1 MRIREIRVKTM
12 QKTAFSIYDA
22 SAGSGKT
29 YTLVKEYLK
38 IILLSKKPDAYR
50 NILAITFTNK
60 AVHEMKSRVLLNL
73 SEFAKENPS
82 EKALQLMQD
91 IQAETNLSLATIT
104 EKAKNIIKNLIHNY
118 ASFDIS
124 TIDKFT
130 HKVIRAFAH
139 DLNLPIT
146 FDVSLDTENLLNEAV
161 DAIISEAGND
171 ETLTNLLVDFTM
183 EKTDD
188 DKSWD
193 VSREIMETGKLILN
207 ENNREE
213 ITHFQ
218 NKKIEDFIVIKKK
231 LTELCDEL
239 ENECANLAIEC
250 LTLIENKG
258 IDLKSFSA
266 GHFPKHLISI
276 QEKKFNPNNKTY
288 HEFEDIKINK
298 TAKDLAQIESIIPNL
313 LSILATIYAKFEK
326 KNFYEAFLKNIT
338 PLSLLNTLSNELTKI
353 QKEQNI
359 LSISEFNK
367 LINEQIQNQPAPFI
381 YERLGEKYRH
391 FFIDEFQDT
400 SEMQWQNL
408 IPLID
413 NALASE
419 ENGEQGSLMIV
430 GDPKQSIYR
439 WRGGKAE
446 QFIELSKGKNPFVNP
461 DKKLFSLERNYRSYS
476 QIIEFNND
484 FFKFLSNE
492 FSNEDYKDLY
502 ANHSHQKT
510 NDKIGG
516 YVSVSFLPKKE
527 KNNDFSGEETIE
539 REDLFLEATLKTI
552 EKAKSNGFANKDIVI
567 LTRNKKPGT
576 AIANFLTEKG
586 IPILSSESLLLG
598 SSSEIQFII
607 HFLNYLKNKN
617 NLEAKAHFLHYLAQK
632 NKETIAVHDFISSG
646 MEQKQEVDFQKWL
659 LDFGIEISF
668 ANIRKKS
675 LYEAVELIISKAI
688 SVQKRNAYVQY
699 FLDIVLERDLKSQ
712 AGISDFLNYWETQKE
727 KVSIPS
733 PEGNDA
739 IRIMTIHKSKGL
751 EFPVVIFPFASEN
764 YSQNKGEKIWI
775 TADEEMVGLP
785 KALVSKNKDVAN
797 FGESASLIYKQKTQ
811 EDLLDN
817 VNVLYV
823 ALTRAEEQLHI
834 ISEMQSISKTSGEYP
849 NNMASFFIK
858 FLISQHQFDENKLE
872 YEFGND
878 KRISKEKPFEDHS
891 KIIPQL
897 TDILNPKNIKI
908 AQRESLMWNTT
919 QQKAIEYGNILHEI
933 LSFVKTKNDVNLALT
948 KAIENGLII
957 ASQREI
963 VEKTIIEIVNH
974 PDLVDFF
981 TDEHSILNEKTIIQK
996 KGNLIKPD
1004 RMVLT
1009 STNEIYLLDYKTGS
1023 HQAKYTKQ
1031 LENYKEA
1038 IEKINYRVTKK
1049 ALVYIG
1055 ETLEVV
1061 NL

>member
-1 MRIREIRVKTM
+1 M
-12 QKTAFSIYDA
+12 QKTDFSIYDA

-82 EKALQLMQD
+82 EKVLLLMQD
-91 IQAETNLSLATIT
+91 INTETGLSLATIT

-146 FDVSLDTENLLNEAV
+146 FDVSIDTENLLNEAV
-161 DAIISEAGND
+161 DSIIAEAGND

-218 NKKIEDFIVIKKK
+218 NKKIEDFISIKNK
-231 LTELCDEL
+231 LNELCEQL
-239 ENECANLAIEC
+239 ENECANLAIEA

-258 IDLKSFSA
+258 IDLKSFSRET
-266 GHFPKHLISI
+266 FPNHLKSI
-276 QEKKFNPNNKTY
+276 FNKNFNPNNKTF
-288 HEFEDIKINK
+288 HKFEDIAINK
-298 TAKDLAQIESIIPNL
+298 SAIDRIIIESIIPDL
-313 LSILATIYAKFEK
+313 LAILAKIYSNFEK
-326 KNFYEAFLKNIT
+326 KNFYAAFLKNIT
-338 PLSLLNTLSNELTKI
+338 PLSLLNTLNFRLKKI
-353 QKEQNI
+353 QDEQNI

-413 NALASE
+413 NALAGE
-419 ENGEQGSLMIV
+419 DLNGERGSLMIV

-484 FFKFLSNE
+484 FFKFLSDE

-502 ANHSHQKT
+502 ANHSHQKI

-527 KNNDFSGEETIE
+527 KNNDFSGEEIIE

-567 LTRNKKPGT
+567 LTRNKKPGI

-617 NLEAKAHFLHYLAQK
+617 DLEAKAHFLYYLAQNSK
-632 NKETIAVHDFISSG
+632 HKIAVHDFISNG
-646 MEQKQEVDFQKWL
+646 MEQKEEIDFQKWL
-659 LDFGIEISF
+659 FDFDFEISF

-688 SVQKRNAYVQY
+688 STEKRNAYVQY

-751 EFPVVIFPFASEN
+751 EFPVVIFPFAAEN

-775 TADEEMVGLP
+775 TADEELVGLP
-785 KALVSKNKDVAN
+785 KALVSKTAAVEH

-817 VNVLYV
+817 INVLYV
-823 ALTRAEEQLHI
+823 ALTRAEEQLYI
-834 ISEMQSISKTSGEYP
+834 ISEMQNISKTSGEYP

-872 YEFGND
+872 YDFGNS
-878 KRISKEKPFEDHS
+878 KRLSKEKPLVERT

-897 TDILNPKNIKI
+897 KEILNPKNIKI

-933 LSFVKTKNDVNLALT
+933 LSFVKTKNDIDLALT

-957 ASQREI
+957 ASQKEI
-963 VEKTIIEIVNH
+963 VEKTITSIVNH
-974 PDLVDFF
+974 PDLIDFF
-981 TDEHSILNEKTIIQK
+981 AEENIILNEKTIIQK
-996 KGNLIKPD
+996 EGSLIKPD

-1009 STNEIYLLDYKTGS
+1009 ATNEIYLLDYKTGS
-1023 HQAKYTKQ
+1023 HQLKHTHQ
-1031 LENYKEA
+1031 VQNYQYA
-1038 IEKINYRVTKK
+1038 IEKMGYRVTKK

>member
-1 MRIREIRVKTM
+1 M

-91 IQAETNLSLATIT
+91 INTETNLSLATIT

-146 FDVSLDTENLLNEAV
+146 FDVSIDTENLLNEAV
-161 DAIISEAGND
+161 DSIIAEAGND

-218 NKKIEDFIVIKKK
+218 NKKIEDFISIKNK
-231 LTELCDEL
+231 LSELCEQL
-239 ENECANLAIEC
+239 ENECANLAIEA

-258 IDLKSFSA
+258 IDLKSFS
-266 GHFPKHLISI
+266 GGYFPKHLVSI

-288 HEFEDIKINK
+288 HEAEDIKINK
-298 TAKDLAQIESIIPNL
+298 TAKDSIQIESIIPDL
-313 LSILATIYAKFEK
+313 LAILAKIYSNFEK
-326 KNFYEAFLKNIT
+326 KNFYAAFLKNIT
-338 PLSLLNTLSNELTKI
+338 PLSLLNTLNFRLKKI
-353 QKEQNI
+353 QDEQNI

-413 NALASE
+413 NALAGE
-419 ENGEQGSLMIV
+419 DLNGERGSLMIV

-502 ANHSHQKT
+502 ANHSHQKA

-527 KNNDFSGEETIE
+527 KNNDFSGEEIIE

-552 EKAKSNGFANKDIVI
+552 EKVKSNGFSNKDIVI

-617 NLEAKAHFLHYLAQK
+617 DLEAKAHFLYYLAQN
-632 NKETIAVHDFISSG
+632 NKHKIAVHDFISNG
-646 MEQKQEVDFQKWL
+646 MEQKEEADFQKWL
-659 LDFGIEISF
+659 FDFDFEISF

-688 SVQKRNAYVQY
+688 STEKRNAYVQY

-712 AGISDFLNYWETQKE
+712 SGISDFLNYWETQKD
-727 KVSIPS
+727 KLSIPS

-751 EFPVVIFPFASEN
+751 EFPVVIFPFAEEN

-775 TADEEMVGLP
+775 TADEELLGLP
-785 KALVSKNKDVAN
+785 KALVSKNKDVEN
-797 FGESASLIYKQKTQ
+797 FGESASLVYKQKMQ

-817 VNVLYV
+817 INVLYV
-823 ALTRAEEQLHI
+823 ALTRAEEQLYI
-834 ISEMQSISKTSGEYP
+834 ISEMQNISKTSGEYP

-872 YEFGND
+872 YDFGNS
-878 KRISKEKPFEDHS
+878 KRLSKEKPLVERT

-897 TDILNPKNIKI
+897 KEILNPKNIKI

-933 LSFVKTKNDVNLALT
+933 LSFVKTKNDIDLALT

-957 ASQREI
+957 ASQKEI
-963 VEKTIIEIVNH
+963 VEKTITSIVNH
-974 PDLVDFF
+974 PDLIDFF
-981 TDEHSILNEKTIIQK
+981 AEENIILNEKTIIQK
-996 KGNLIKPD
+996 EGSLIKPD

-1009 STNEIYLLDYKTGS
+1009 ATKEIYLLDYKTGS
-1023 HQAKYTKQ
+1023 HQLKHTHQAQ
-1031 LENYKEA
+1031 NYQDA
-1038 IEKINYRVTKK
+1038 IEKMGYRVTKK
-1049 ALVYIG
+1049 TLVYIG
-1055 ETLEVV
+1055 ETLEVI

>member
-1 MRIREIRVKTM
+1 M

-60 AVHEMKSRVLLNL
+60 AVHEMKSRVVESL

-82 EKALQLMQD
+82 EKAVQLMQN
-91 IQAETNLSLATIT
+91 IQLETGLSSATIK

-161 DAIISEAGND
+161 DAIIAQAGND

-218 NKKIEDFIVIKKK
+218 NKKIEDFIIIKKK

-239 ENECANLAIEC
+239 ENECANLVIEA
-250 LTLIENKG
+250 LTLIESNG
-258 IDLKSFSA
+258 IDLKSFS
-266 GHFPKHLISI
+266 GGYFPKHLASI

-288 HEFEDIKINK
+288 HEFEDIKINSK
-298 TAKDLAQIESIIPNL
+298 AFDREIIESIIPDL
-313 LSILATIYAKFEK
+313 LSILATIYTKFEK

-353 QKEQNI
+353 QTEQNI

-484 FFKFLSNE
+484 FFHFLSNE

-516 YVSVSFLPKKE
+516 YVNISFLPKKE
-527 KNNDFSGEETIE
+527 KNTENLGEDIIE

-617 NLEAKAHFLHYLAQK
+617 NLEAKAHFLYYLAKK
-632 NKETIAVHDFISSG
+632 NKENIAVHDFISSG

-659 LDFGIEISF
+659 HDFGIEISF

-688 SVQKRNAYVQY
+688 SVEKRNAYVQY

-785 KALVSKNKDVAN
+785 KALVSKTAAVEN
-797 FGESASLIYKQKTQ
+797 FGETASLIYKQKTQ

-858 FLISQHQFDENKLE
+858 FLISQNQFDENKLE
-872 YEFGND
+872 YDFGND
-878 KRISKEKPFEDHS
+878 KRISKEKPFEDSS

-933 LSFVKTKNDVNLALT
+933 LSFVKTKNDINLALT

-963 VEKTIIEIVNH
+963 VEKTIIEIINH
-974 PDLVDFF
+974 PDLIAFF
-981 TDEHSILNEKTIIQK
+981 EEKNVILNEKTIIQK
-996 KGNLIKPD
+996 EGNLIKPD

-1023 HQAKYTKQ
+1023 HQSKYTKQ
-1031 LENYKEA
+1031 LENYQEA
-1038 IEKINYRVTKK
+1038 IEKMNYRVTKK